1 MTISIYACGG
11 CGVNIAKM
19 IKDIDAEIN
28 FIDTSVSNLKSVNSP
43 NVFLVDAMDG
53 AGKDRSV
60 AYENFK
66 DISGD
71 VLLKYKPSEQLN
83 IVISSLGGGSGSVL
97 GPMVTAKL
105 IEQGKSVIVIG
116 INSKSSVIELNNTM
130 KTLKTYRA
138 MSSNIAKPI
147 SMYYI
152 ENNSRVEADRQA
164 LHFINLLSLLTDKK
178 VTEEFDNS
186 DLKSF
191 LYFDKVTANDPTL
204 SILEVSPND
213 ASIPQKGTSIVG
225 TILITKNK
233 ASSIQGTTPE
243 YLSTC
248 IVSDHDYTND
258 DIRLNSVLGKFSII
272 LEDLEKDAQALAD
285 AKRVNKIKD
294 VDVQAGN
301 SHGVF
306 L

>member
-1 MTISIYACGG
+1 MTVSIYACGG

-28 FIDTSVSNLKSVNSP
+28 YIDTSVSNLKSVNSP
-43 NVFLVDAMDG
+43 NVFLVEGMDG

-60 AYENFK
+60 AYHNFK

-83 IVISSLGGGSGSVL
+83 IVISSLSGGSGSIL
-97 GPMVTAKL
+97 APMVASKL
-105 IEQGKSVIVIG
+105 LEQGRSVIVIG
-116 INSKSSVIELNNTM
+116 VNSKHSIVELRNTVN
-130 KTLKTYRA
+130 TLKTYKA
-138 MSSNIAKPI
+138 TSSNAAKPI

-152 ENNSRVEADRQA
+152 ENTSRVEADRQA
-164 LHFINLLSLLTDKK
+164 LHFVNLLSLLTDKK

-191 LYFDKVTANDPTL
+191 LYYDKVTANEPTL
-204 SILEVSPND
+204 AILEVAPND
-213 ASIPQKGTSIVG
+213 ATVAQKGTSIVG

-233 ASSIQGTTPE
+233 SSNIQGTTPE

-248 IVSDHDYTND
+248 IVSDPDYNNE

-272 LEDLEKDAQALAD
+272 LEDLEKDIQSHVD

-294 VDVQAGN
+294 VDVQTSN
-301 SHGVF
+301 SDGVF

>member
-11 CGVNIAKM
+11 AGLNVTKAV
-19 IKDIDAEIN
+19 KDIDAEIN

-43 NVFLVDAMDG
+43 NIFLVEGMDG

-60 AYENFK
+60 TYENFK

-83 IVISSLGGGSGSVL
+83 IVISSLSGGSGAVL
-97 GPMVTAKL
+97 SGMLTTRL
-105 IEQGKSVIVIG
+105 LEQGKSVIVIG
-116 INSKSSVIELNNTM
+116 INSKHSVIELNNTM
-130 KTLKTYRA
+130 KSLKTFRA
-138 MSSNIAKPI
+138 ISSNTGKPV

-152 ENNSRVEADRQA
+152 ENSSRTDADRQA

-191 LYFDKVTANDPTL
+191 LYFDKVTSNDPTL
-204 SILEVSPND
+204 SVLEVSPND
-213 ASIPQKGTSIVG
+213 ASMAQKGTSVVG

-248 IVSDHDYTND
+248 IVSDPDYTND

-285 AKRVNKIKD
+285 AKRINKIKD
-294 VDVQAGN
+294 VEVQAGN

>member
-1 MTISIYACGG
+1 
-11 CGVNIAKM
+11 
-19 IKDIDAEIN
+19 
-28 FIDTSVSNLKSVNSP
+28 
-43 NVFLVDAMDG
+43 
-53 AGKDRSV
+53 
-60 AYENFK
+60 
-66 DISGD
+66 
-71 VLLKYKPSEQLN
+71 
-83 IVISSLGGGSGSVL
+83 
-97 GPMVTAKL
+97 MVTAKL

-164 LHFINLLSLLTDKK
+164 LHFVNLLSLLTDKK

-204 SILEVSPND
+204 SILEVSAND
-213 ASIPQKGTSIVG
+213 VSMPQKGTSIVG

-233 ASSIQGTTPE
+233 ASSIQGTIPE

-248 IVSDHDYTND
+248 IVSDAGYEND

-285 AKRVNKIKD
+285 AKRINKIKD
-294 VDVQAGN
+294 VEVQAGN